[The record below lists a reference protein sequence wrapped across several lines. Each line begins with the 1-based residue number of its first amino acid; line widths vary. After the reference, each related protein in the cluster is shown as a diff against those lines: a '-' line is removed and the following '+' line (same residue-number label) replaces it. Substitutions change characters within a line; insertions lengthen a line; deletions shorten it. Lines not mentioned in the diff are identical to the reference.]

1 MEPIDLTNLFLTCK
15 TIVDIEIK
23 EHCDAIIEKINT
35 LTSLANKKGQKKTL
49 KKLKK
54 KVKKIRKF
62 STKPRGQCNE

>member
-1 MEPIDLTNLFLTCK
+1 
-15 TIVDIEIK
+15 VDTEIK